1 MLPGFG
7 IRPSIALIPLLPL
20 IMTGCG
26 NGDSLG
32 ALARQP
38 APDGIY
44 FSANNGTDGAELWYS
59 DGTTAGTTL
68 VEDIDPAGGS
78 SLPRDFVRVD
88 GRVFFTATTS
98 AEGRELWT
106 TDGSGAQLV
115 EDIFP
120 GADDGVTEPLTVFE
134 DEVYF
139 PADDGSGEELW
150 RSDGTSSGTEKL
162 VDLQTASPGSQP
174 RELTVMGNRLFFAA
188 DAGSEGNELHSTD
201 GTASGTDQVRDINT
215 GGSSLPSSLFVFN
228 NILYFSATNG
238 ADGQE
243 LWRSNGSALGT
254 TQVANI
260 NSGGD
265 SSLPQR
271 FHALNATQFVFQAFD
286 ESGPANGEPWI
297 SNGSSASKLDEVNTT
312 AGTGSLP
319 SDWVNLG
326 GLGYFLATVGGN
338 RDIWR
343 TDGTTPNTLQV
354 LATDAADLT
363 LYNGNLYF
371 VAPSTGDP
379 AINALWSSN
388 GNIVNATEV
397 YDFSMSTTDGLQ
409 EIHGVFDNRLVLSAD
424 GGDGEELWLSD
435 GTNAGTTQ
443 VRNIR
448 GSGGADIRNL
458 VIIQ

>member
-7 IRPSIALIPLLPL
+7 IRLSTFCIPALSILL
-20 IMTGCG
+20 TGCG
-26 NGDSLG
+26 SSDSLDN
-32 ALARQP
+32 LARNP

-59 DGTTAGTTL
+59 DGTTNGTVL

-78 SLPRDFVRVD
+78 SFPRDFVRVD
-88 GRVFFTATTS
+88 SRVWFTATTS

-106 TDGSGAQLV
+106 TDGRSAELV
-115 EDIFP
+115 EDIYP
-120 GADDGVTEPLTVFE
+120 GNDDGVTEPLTVF
-134 DEVYF
+134 DDKVYF
-139 PADDGSGEELW
+139 AADDGTGEELW
-150 RSDGTSSGTEKL
+150 HSDGTSSGTEML
-162 VDLQTASPGSQP
+162 VDLLIGGNGSQP
-174 RELTVMGNRLFFAA
+174 RELTVMGNRLFFTA
-188 DAGSEGNELHSTD
+188 DSGDGTELHSTD
-201 GTASGTDQVRDINT
+201 GNAGNTDQVRDINS
-215 GGSSLPSSLFVFN
+215 GGSSSPSSLFVFN
-228 NILYFSATNG
+228 NVLYFSATNG
-238 ADGQE
+238 SDGQE
-243 LWRSNGSALGT
+243 LWRSSGSTAGT

-260 NSGGD
+260 NSGSN
-265 SSLPQR
+265 SSLPQN

-297 SNGSSASKLDEVNTT
+297 SNGSSANKVDEVNTT

-326 GLGYFLATVGGN
+326 GFGYFLATVGSD
-338 RDIWR
+338 REIWR
-343 TDGTTPNTLQV
+343 TDGTAPNTQQV
-354 LATDAADLT
+354 VATDATDLT

-371 VAPSTGDP
+371 VAPSTGNP

-388 GNIVNATEV
+388 GNIGNATEV
-397 YDFSMSTTDGLQ
+397 HDFGMSTTDGLQ

-443 VRNIR
+443 VRNIN
-448 GSGGADIRNL
+448 GSAGADIRNV